1 MEFANKI
8 YDKLA
13 DNEDGFDH
21 HETDDMILTKGA
33 GGYVIAIAIDNTE
46 YVLKIEEHKG
56 FKNWEVFEPTSLDYE
71 REQNERV

>member
-1 MEFANKI
+1 MKAV
-8 YDKLA
+8 
-13 DNEDGFDH
+13 
-21 HETDDMILTKGA
+21 LTKGA

-71 REQNERV
+71 REKNER